1 MGRAKDAA
9 DSFLPET
16 PPPPTPKRSL
26 SGSEADFDWCIAI
39 RWWGEIA
46 GEVTGGVLLAEKA
59 D

>member
-16 PPPPTPKRSL
+16 PPPTPKRSL
-26 SGSEADFDWCIAI
+26 SGSEADFDWCIAM
-39 RWWGEIA
+39 RWWEEIA
-46 GEVTGGVLLAEKA
+46 GEATGGVLLAAKA